1 MTLSPGTRVGPYE
14 IVSTIGAGG
23 MGEVYRAR
31 DKRLGRDV
39 AIKALPNLSVTDPV
53 ALGRFEREAQML
65 AALNHPHIAAIYG
78 LEEINATPFL
88 ILELVGGDTL
98 AERLKGG
105 PVPFSE
111 SLTIAQQVADAL
123 QAAHE
128 KGIVHRDLKP
138 ANIALTPDGQVKI
151 LDFGIAKALSPDPE
165 SETMMPDA
173 TQAGM
178 VIGTAAYMSPEQ
190 ARGKPVDKRT
200 DIWAFGCVMYELLT
214 GRRAFQRDTT
224 SDTIAAVLG
233 VEPEWPALPAETPH
247 RVRWLVRRCLEKDPR
262 RRLHDIADARI
273 ELDEALTEPASS
285 APAPG
290 AQART
295 LRSNR
300 ERVAWIAAIVLL
312 TALVAI
318 LAMTRSGP
326 ADPSPAAARTYRA
339 SIVLPPNL
347 RLWSGNPSGRF
358 ALSPDGTRLALVAA
372 DGAGQSMLWIRR
384 LNTLSAQ
391 PLAGTEGAA
400 YPFWSP
406 DSAFVAFISGGKLK
420 KIAAAGG
427 EPVTLCDASF
437 GAGGDWNRDDVI
449 LFTPKPQSPLYR
461 VSASGGTP
469 TQVTTLDA
477 ASGDIQHWYPFF
489 LPDGK
494 HFLYFVVGSK
504 TGGITDPRAIYVG
517 SLDPQEPPRLVLQG
531 GSNAKYAQGHVIFLR
546 DNTLAAQAFDAGRL
560 ELRGEPFPVAEQV
573 QITGAAST
581 GAAGAFSV
589 SQSGVLAY
597 QTGFSV
603 VRSQLVWF
611 DRSGKQIG
619 TLGDQADYGE
629 VALSPDGSRAAVSI
643 VDPGRGTRD
652 VWVFDVARG
661 LRERFTFDAGDEF
674 APLWSPDGSR
684 IVYSARRKASIDLYQ
699 KLTRGGGGEEP
710 LLVDGLGKFASHWSP
725 DGRFIIYIGGGGIIA
740 RSDLWALPLSGD
752 RKPSALLQSTFVET
766 HGRVSPDGRWM
777 AYTSNESGQFEVYVS
792 PFPGLGDKWRISTD
806 GGGWPRWRRDA
817 KEVFY
822 LARDGSITAVNVNGQ
837 GSTFEVGAGRPLFAA
852 KARLNVR
859 LDASAYDISPA
870 GDRVIVNTIGEEIAT
885 PITLVVNWK

>member
-1 MTLSPGTRVGPYE
+1 MALSPGTRVGPYE
-14 IVSTIGAGG
+14 IVSTLGAGG

-39 AIKALPNLSVTDPV
+39 AIKALPNLSVTDPEG
-53 ALGRFEREAQML
+53 LGRFEREAQML

-78 LEEINATPFL
+78 LEQVNATPFL
-88 ILELVGGDTL
+88 ILELVEGDTL
-98 AERLKGG
+98 AARLTGG
-105 PVPFSE
+105 PLLFSE
-111 SLTIAQQVADAL
+111 SLRIAQQVADAL

-151 LDFGIAKALSPDPE
+151 LDFGIAKALSPHPE
-165 SETMMPDA
+165 SETMAAAA

-190 ARGKPVDKRT
+190 ARGKPIDKRT

-214 GRRAFQRDTT
+214 GRRAFQRDTI

-233 VEPEWPALPAETPH
+233 DEPEWPALPAGTPS

-273 ELDEALTEPASS
+273 ELEEALTEPASS
-285 APAPG
+285 VHAPG

-300 ERVAWIAAIVLL
+300 ERVAWIAAAVSLA
-312 TALVAI
+312 ALVAT
-318 LAMTRSGP
+318 LAISRIGP
-326 ADPSPAAARTYRA
+326 ADPPPTAARTYRS

-347 RLWSGNPSGRF
+347 RLWSGNPPGRF

-372 DGAGQSMLWIRR
+372 DGTGQSMLWIRR

-420 KIAAAGG
+420 KISAAGG
-427 EPVTLCDASF
+427 EPLTLCDASI

-469 TQVTTLDA
+469 TQVTTLDP

-504 TGGITDPRAIYVG
+504 TGGITDPRAVYVG
-517 SLDPQEPPRLVLQG
+517 SLDAQEPPRLVMQG

-546 DNTLAAQAFDAGRL
+546 DNTLAAQAFDAERL

-581 GAAGAFSV
+581 GSAGAFSV

-603 VRSQLVWF
+603 VRSQLVWY
-611 DRSGKQIG
+611 DRAGKQIG
-619 TLGDQADYGE
+619 TLGDLADYGE
-629 VALSPDGSRAAVSI
+629 VALSPDGSGAAVS
-643 VDPGRGTRD
+643 VADPGRGTRD
-652 VWVFDVARG
+652 VWIFDVARG

-684 IVYSARRKASIDLYQ
+684 IAYSARREASIDLYE
-699 KLTRGGGGEEP
+699 KPTRGGGDEKP

-725 DGRFIIYIGGGGIIA
+725 DGRFIIYIGGGGIIS
-740 RSDLWALPLSGD
+740 RSDLWALPLFGD
-752 RKPSALLQSTFVET
+752 RKPYALLQSSFIET
-766 HGRVSPDGRWM
+766 HGHVSPDGRWM
-777 AYTSNESGQFEVYVS
+777 AFTSNESGQTEVYVS
-792 PFPGLGDKWRISTD
+792 PFPALGDKRRISTD
-806 GGGWPRWRRDA
+806 GGGWPRWRRDGR
-817 KEVFY
+817 EMFY
-822 LARDGSITAVNVNGQ
+822 LARDGAITAVNVNGQ
-837 GSTFEVGAGRPLFAA
+837 GSTFEVGAGRPLFPV

-859 LDASAYDISPA
+859 LDASAYDVSPA
-870 GDRVIVNTIGEEIAT
+870 GDRIIVNTIGEETAT